1 MKDREERTGGKPTVN
16 PKQTPVVGNF
26 FGQQGQ
32 GNFNRPGGG
41 RGGPQG
47 GGGFKKQFGTNGA
60 PQHGSRQGGGNF
72 RQHKPNRYPDSEE
85 ALTKW
90 RGMKGLGPEVKPFTK
105 DCPLKCSLL

>member
-60 PQHGSRQGGGNF
+60 PQHGSRQGFKHG
-72 RQHKPNRYPDSEE
+72 
-85 ALTKW
+85 A
-90 RGMKGLGPEVKPFTK
+90 
-105 DCPLKCSLL
+105 SLWKSLDPIGFPSLSSPPVVRRISR